1 MKTNDILELDYRKEE
16 NKQIIQK
23 ALLNIK
29 PLSKFSD
36 ESGKPIPL
44 ESLEKLLHMICKK
57 YKVWVRYISQDPKA
71 SDDGDIWRSELVDES
86 NLRSMK
92 MVYGICLY
100 ELIAKIV
107 IFLWSENKKEK
118 LKRR

>member
-1 MKTNDILELDYRKEE
+1 MKTKDILELDYRRKE

-23 ALLNIK
+23 ALINIK

-36 ESGKPIPL
+36 EKQIPQ
-44 ESLEKLLHMICKK
+44 ESLEKLLHMICSK
-57 YKVWVRYISQDPKA
+57 YKVWVRYISQDPRA
-71 SDDGDIWRSELVDES
+71 SEDGDIWRCEIIDES
-86 NLRSMK
+86 NLHQ
-92 MVYGICLY
+92 MVLIYGICIY

>member
-1 MKTNDILELDYRKEE
+1 MKTEDILNLDYREKE

-36 ESGKPIPL
+36 EKVPI
-44 ESLEKLLHMICKK
+44 EALEKLLHMICNK
-57 YKVWVRYISQDPKA
+57 YKVWLRNISCDSLA
-71 SDDGDIWRSELVDES
+71 SDDGNIWRCEIIDES
-86 NLRSMK
+86 NLTTMK
-92 MVYGICLY
+92 RLYGICLY